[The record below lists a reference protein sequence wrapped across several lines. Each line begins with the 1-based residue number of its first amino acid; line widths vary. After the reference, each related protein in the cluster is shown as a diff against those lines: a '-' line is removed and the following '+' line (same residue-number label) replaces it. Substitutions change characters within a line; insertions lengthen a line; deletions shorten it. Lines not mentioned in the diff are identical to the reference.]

1 MTGTS
6 MPSRGLNAGLARTPP
21 ARLEPSKNLAGTHA
35 MTDPNTFGIAG
46 LLGWPVAHSRSPVI
60 HNHWLAQHTIPGRY
74 VLFPVPPE
82 KLESAVG
89 GIAALGLRGC
99 NVTTPHKQAIFPL
112 LDRVDDLAR
121 RIGAVNTVVVE
132 KDGTLTGFNND
143 GNGFIQSLRD
153 ADPKWRPDSGPILV
167 LGAGGAARA
176 VVASLAAQGAREIRV
191 ANRTLDKAQE
201 IADAVGAVVKVLP
214 WKAREDALDGIALLA
229 NATSLGMTGK
239 PTLDMPLDRLPKS
252 ALVGDLIYIPPETS
266 LLAAARVRGNITVNG
281 LGLLLN
287 QARPAFNAW
296 FGVMP
301 EITPALKKAIAATF

>member
-1 MTGTS
+1 M
-6 MPSRGLNAGLARTPP
+6 A
-21 ARLEPSKNLAGTHA
+21 EQ
-35 MTDPNTFGIAG
+35 NTFGIAG

-60 HNHWLAQHTIPGRY
+60 HNHWLAHYGSPGRY

-82 KLESAVG
+82 KLETAVR

-121 RIGAVNTVVVE
+121 KIGAVNTVVVD
-132 KDGTLTGFNND
+132 KDGLLSGFNND

-153 ADPKWRPDSGPILV
+153 ADPKWRPDSGPIMV

-176 VVASLAAQGAREIRV
+176 VVASLAAQGAKEIRLV
-191 ANRTLDKAQE
+191 NRTLGKAEE
-201 IADAVGAVVKVLP
+201 IADAVGSLVKVLP
-214 WKAREDALDGIALLA
+214 WDQRDHALDDIALLA
-229 NATSLGMTGK
+229 NATSLGMDGK
-239 PTLDMPLDRLPKS
+239 PPLEISLERLPRG
-252 ALVGDLIYIPPETS
+252 ALVGDLIYLPPETP
-266 LLAAARVRGNITVNG
+266 LLAAARMRGNITVNG

-301 EITPALKKAIAATF
+301 EITPALHQAIAATF

>member
-1 MTGTS
+1 VAEQAS
-6 MPSRGLNAGLARTPP
+6 
-21 ARLEPSKNLAGTHA
+21 
-35 MTDPNTFGIAG
+35 FGIAG
-46 LLGWPVAHSRSPVI
+46 LLCWPAFQSRSPVI
-60 HNHWLAQHTIPGRY
+60 HNHWLAHYGIAGRY

-82 KLESAVG
+82 RLEAAVR

-121 RIGAVNTVVVE
+121 KIGAVNTVVVE
-132 KDGTLTGFNND
+132 PDGTLTGFNND

-153 ADPKWRPDSGPILV
+153 ADPSWRPDTGPIAV

-176 VVASLAAQGAREIRV
+176 VVASLVAQGAREIRLL
-191 ANRTLDKAQE
+191 NRTREKAEE
-201 IADAVGAVVKVLP
+201 IAAAVGPAVKVHA
-214 WKAREDALDGIALLA
+214 WDERAEALDGIAMLC

-239 PTLDMPLDRLPKS
+239 GPLEIALDCLPRH
-252 ALVGDLIYIPPETS
+252 ALVGDLIYLPPETP
-266 LLAAARVRGNITVNG
+266 LLAAARARGNVTVNG

-287 QARPAFNAW
+287 QARPAFKAW

-301 EITPALKKAIAATF
+301 EITPTLHAAIAATF

>member
-1 MTGTS
+1 VN
-6 MPSRGLNAGLARTPP
+6 PNP
-21 ARLEPSKNLAGTHA
+21 A
-35 MTDPNTFGIAG
+35 FGIAG

-60 HNHWLAQHTIPGRY
+60 HNHWLAQYGIPGRY

-82 KLESAVG
+82 KLEAAVRG
-89 GIAALGLRGC
+89 LAALGLRGC

-112 LDRVDDLAR
+112 LDRVDELAR

-132 KDGTLTGFNND
+132 SDGTLTGFNND

-153 ADPKWRPDSGPILV
+153 ADPAWSPGSGPILV

-176 VVASLAAQGAREIRV
+176 VVASLAAQGATEIRLT
-191 ANRTLDKAQE
+191 NRTLAKAQE
-201 IADAVGAVVKVLP
+201 IAAAIGPAVTVVP
-214 WKAREDALDGIALLA
+214 WEEREDALDGIALLA
-229 NATSLGMTGK
+229 NATSLGMAGK
-239 PTLDMPLDRLPKS
+239 PALEMPLRRLPQR
-252 ALVGDLIYIPPETS
+252 ALVGDLIYIPPETP
-266 LLAAARVRGNITVNG
+266 LLAEARARGNVAVNG

-301 EITPALKKAIAATF
+301 EITPALRQAIAATF

>member
-1 MTGTS
+1 VAVS
-6 MPSRGLNAGLARTPP
+6 A
-21 ARLEPSKNLAGTHA
+21 
-35 MTDPNTFGIAG
+35 TFGIAG

-60 HNHWLAQHTIPGRY
+60 HNHWLAHYGIPGRY

-82 KLESAVG
+82 KLEAGVR
-89 GIAALGLRGC
+89 GIATLGLRGC

-143 GNGFIQSLRD
+143 GNGFILSLED
-153 ADPKWRPDSGPILV
+153 AAPQWSPDAGPIAV

-176 VVASLAAQGAREIRV
+176 VVASLAAQGAKEIRL

-201 IADAVGAVVKVLP
+201 IADAVGAVVTVVP
-214 WKAREDALDGIALLA
+214 WAAREDALDGIAMLA
-229 NATSLGMTGK
+229 NATSLGMAGK
-239 PTLDMPLDRLPKS
+239 PPLEISLDRLPKR
-252 ALVGDLIYIPPETS
+252 ALVGDLIYIPPETP
-266 LLAAARVRGNITVNG
+266 LLAAARARGNVTVNG

-301 EITPALKKAIAATF
+301 EITPALKQAIAATF